1 MIVTD
6 IISSVL
12 GIIDKIIPDPKQAA
26 EAKLKLLELQQSGDL
41 ALVQASSQIVTAEAQ
56 SSSWLAANWRPL
68 TALSFVTIIV
78 NNYIIYPYLKLFGLP
93 GAMMEIPPD
102 MWRLLDVMLG
112 GYVVS
117 RGFEKIAPY
126 LKGMKNAPQ
135 I

>member
-126 LKGMKNAPQ
+126 LKGIKNAPQ